1 LNSTQIILEFLAF
14 LAEVEGMFRQVHL
27 FAEKIPAFRSVC
39 TMVIPSKAEPSEYAD
54 HGVII
59 SIALDAEL
67 RKPIDSDKKSL
78 GISLLLR
85 HTRGV
90 WLAEADV
97 GWSGQN
103 IGWDSFDSKEAQAKS
118 IDEIV
123 SMTPSLVDWLDMRFR
138 EEVGKFPK

>member
-1 LNSTQIILEFLAF
+1 MNSTQIILEFLAF
-14 LAEVEGMFRQVHL
+14 LAEVEGMFRKVHL
-27 FAEKIPAFRSVC
+27 FAEKNRAFRSVC

-54 HGVII
+54 NGVII

-85 HTRGV
+85 HTRGA
-90 WLAEADV
+90 WLAEAEV
-97 GWSGQN
+97 GWSGEQ

-123 SMTPSLVDWLDMRFR
+123 GMTPSLVDWLETRFR
-138 EEVGKFPK
+138 EEVAKLSK